1 MKKILIHSL
10 TFPPDTISTGM
21 IVSEIADG
29 LNKELNNIEV
39 LASSPQYNLKSARE
53 FNQNDKNVSVGM
65 FKGIKV
71 NFIESHPRQFSNSS
85 RFFQWLGFNFKAI
98 RFIYKNRKEYKEILI
113 FSYPPTM
120 NLVCIFTSKILRI
133 NTIYSLWE
141 LYPEIAEKLDEQPNR
156 ILKFLFKILDNYSL
170 KNVNKVVVNSEE
182 LKKYLIDKRSI
193 NENKIYTINHF
204 SPFPKSNFEPNLELE
219 KIFYAGNTGR
229 PQNISAFINFFN
241 KQFPQSWKLD
251 LYGAGQEFEDLS
263 KFSNE
268 NININDYLPRED
280 LEEKVKD
287 IPYALI
293 CLDYEITIEGFP
305 GKTFDYLNMNKILLN
320 FSNPNSA
327 VSKLI
332 DKYDLGFN
340 IDLKK
345 PEELEST
352 LQQMKNLEKVNQIL
366 ENVSHFQ
373 QNISNKKIVSSKY
386 IDLICSS
393 S

>member
-305 GKTFDYLNMNKILLN
+305 GKTFDYLSMNKILLN

-340 IDLKK
+340 IDLNN

>member
-340 IDLKK
+340 IDLKN

>member
-340 IDLKK
+340 IDLKN

-366 ENVSHFQ
+366 ENVNHFQ

>member
-263 KFSNE
+263 KYSNE
-268 NININDYLPRED
+268 NIKINDYLPRED

-340 IDLKK
+340 IDLNN

>member
-85 RFFQWLGFNFKAI
+85 RFFQWIGFNFKAI

-340 IDLKK
+340 IDLNN

>member
-141 LYPEIAEKLDEQPNR
+141 LYPEIAEKLNEQPNR

-268 NININDYLPRED
+268 NININNYLPRED

-340 IDLKK
+340 IDLNN

>member
-1 MKKILIHSL
+1 MKKTLIHSL

-39 LASSPQYNLKSARE
+39 LVSSPQYNLKSAQE
-53 FNQNDKNVSVGM
+53 YNQNDKNISVGM

-71 NFIESHPRQFSNSS
+71 HYIESNPRQFSNSS

-98 RFIYKNRKEYKEILI
+98 RFIYKNRKDYKEILI

-120 NLVCIFTSKILRI
+120 NLVCIFTTKILKI

-156 ILKFLFKILDNYSL
+156 ILKSLFKILDNYSL
-170 KNVNKVVVNSEE
+170 KNVSKVVVNSEE
-182 LKKYLIDKRSI
+182 LKKYLIEKRHI
-193 NENKIYTINHF
+193 NKNKIHTINHF
-204 SPFPKSNFEPNLELE
+204 SPFPKSNFEPNLKLE
-219 KIFYAGNTGR
+219 SIFYAGNTGR
-229 PQNISAFINFFN
+229 PQNISTFINFFN
-241 KQFPQSWKLD
+241 EQFPQNWKFE
-251 LYGAGQEFEDLS
+251 LYGAGQEFESLS
-263 KFSNE
+263 KFSKD

-305 GKTFDYLNMNKILLN
+305 GKTFDYLNMNKILIN

-332 DKYDLGFN
+332 DKYELGFN

-345 PEELEST
+345 PEKLETT
-352 LQQMKNLEKVNQIL
+352 LQQMKNLKKVNQIL
-366 ENVSHFQ
+366 KNISDFQ
-373 QNISNKKIVSSKY
+373 QNISNKEIVSTKY
-386 IDLICSS
+386 SSLIRSFS
-393 S
+393 

>member
-29 LNKELNNIEV
+29 LNKEFNNIEV

-241 KQFPQSWKLD
+241 KQFPQSWKFD
-251 LYGAGQEFEDLS
+251 LYGSGQEFEDLS

-340 IDLKK
+340 IDLKN

>member
-229 PQNISAFINFFN
+229 PQNISAFLNFFN

-340 IDLKK
+340 IDLNN

>member
-251 LYGAGQEFEDLS
+251 LYGAGHEFEDLS

-340 IDLKK
+340 IDLNN

>member
-120 NLVCIFTSKILRI
+120 NLVCIFTSKILKI

-141 LYPEIAEKLDEQPNR
+141 LYPEIAEKLNEQPNR

-340 IDLKK
+340 IDLNN

>member
-141 LYPEIAEKLDEQPNR
+141 LYPEIAEKLNEQPNR

-263 KFSNE
+263 KYSNE
-268 NININDYLPRED
+268 NIKINDYLPRED

-340 IDLKK
+340 IDLNN

>member
-120 NLVCIFTSKILRI
+120 NLVCIFTSKILKI

-340 IDLKK
+340 IDLKN

>member
-332 DKYDLGFN
+332 EKYDLGFN
-340 IDLKK
+340 IDLNN

>member
-340 IDLKK
+340 IDLKN
-345 PEELEST
+345 PEELESI

>member
-280 LEEKVKD
+280 LDEKVKD

-340 IDLKK
+340 IDLNN

>member
-39 LASSPQYNLKSARE
+39 LASSPQYNLKSAQE
-53 FNQNDKNVSVGM
+53 YNQNYKNVSVGM

-71 NFIESHPRQFSNSS
+71 HYIESHPRQFSNSS

-98 RFIYKNRKEYKEILI
+98 RFIYKNRKDYKEILI

-120 NLVCIFTSKILRI
+120 NLVCIFTSKILKI

-141 LYPEIAEKLDEQPNR
+141 LYPEIAEKLDEEPNR
-156 ILKFLFKILDNYSL
+156 ILKSLFKILDNYSL
-170 KNVNKVVVNSEE
+170 KNVSKVVVNSEE
-182 LKKYLIDKRSI
+182 LKNYLTNKRSI
-193 NENKIYTINHF
+193 NERKIYTINHF
-204 SPFPKSNFEPNLELE
+204 SPFPKSNYEPNLELE

-229 PQNISAFINFFN
+229 PQNISSFINFFN
-241 KQFPQSWKLD
+241 EQFPRSWKLD
-251 LYGAGQEFEDLS
+251 LYGAGQEFEGLS

-280 LEEKVKD
+280 LEKKVKD

-305 GKTFDYLNMNKILLN
+305 GKTFDYLNMNKILIN

-340 IDLKK
+340 IDLMK
-345 PEELEST
+345 PGQLKNT
-352 LQQMKNLEKVNQIL
+352 IQQMKNIEKVNKIL
-366 ENVSHFQ
+366 ENVAQFQ
-373 QNISNKKIVSSKY
+373 KNVSNKEIVSSKY
-386 IDLICSS
+386 INLISS
-393 S
+393 SS

>member
-53 FNQNDKNVSVGM
+53 FNQNDKNVSIGM

-204 SPFPKSNFEPNLELE
+204 SPFPRSNFEPNLELE

-340 IDLKK
+340 IDLNN

>member
-98 RFIYKNRKEYKEILI
+98 RFIYKNRKEYKEILV

-263 KFSNE
+263 KFSKE
-268 NININDYLPRED
+268 NININNYLPRED
-280 LEEKVKD
+280 LVEKVKD

-340 IDLKK
+340 IDLKN

>member
-280 LEEKVKD
+280 LEQKVKD

-340 IDLKK
+340 IDLNN

>member
-39 LASSPQYNLKSARE
+39 LASSPQYNLKIARE

-340 IDLKK
+340 IDLKN

>member
-29 LNKELNNIEV
+29 LNKEFNNIEV

-340 IDLKK
+340 IDLNN

>member
-263 KFSNE
+263 KFSDE

>member
-268 NININDYLPRED
+268 NININDYLPRQD
-280 LEEKVKD
+280 LEQKVKD

-340 IDLKK
+340 IDLKN

>member
-98 RFIYKNRKEYKEILI
+98 RFIYKNKEYKEILI

-241 KQFPQSWKLD
+241 KQFPQSWKFD
-251 LYGAGQEFEDLS
+251 LYGSGQEFEDLS

-332 DKYDLGFN
+332 EKYDLGFN
-340 IDLKK
+340 IDLKN

>member
-193 NENKIYTINHF
+193 NENKIYIINHF

-263 KFSNE
+263 KFSNQ

-280 LEEKVKD
+280 LEQKVKD

-340 IDLKK
+340 IDLNN

>member
-85 RFFQWLGFNFKAI
+85 RFFQWIGFNFKAI

-332 DKYDLGFN
+332 EKYDLGFN
-340 IDLKK
+340 IDLKN

>member
-170 KNVNKVVVNSEE
+170 KNVNKVVVNSEG

-193 NENKIYTINHF
+193 NEKKIYTINHF

-263 KFSNE
+263 KLSNE

-340 IDLKK
+340 IDLKN

-352 LQQMKNLEKVNQIL
+352 LQQMKNLKKVNQIL

>member
-340 IDLKK
+340 IDLNN
-345 PEELEST
+345 PEELKST

>member
-53 FNQNDKNVSVGM
+53 FNQNDKNVSIGM

-251 LYGAGQEFEDLS
+251 LYGAGQEFEDLL

-340 IDLKK
+340 IDLNN

>member
-1 MKKILIHSL
+1 M
-10 TFPPDTISTGM
+10 
-21 IVSEIADG
+21 
-29 LNKELNNIEV
+29 
-39 LASSPQYNLKSARE
+39 
-53 FNQNDKNVSVGM
+53 
-65 FKGIKV
+65 
-71 NFIESHPRQFSNSS
+71 
-85 RFFQWLGFNFKAI
+85 
-98 RFIYKNRKEYKEILI
+98 
-113 FSYPPTM
+113 
-120 NLVCIFTSKILRI
+120 
-133 NTIYSLWE
+133 
-141 LYPEIAEKLDEQPNR
+141 
-156 ILKFLFKILDNYSL
+156 
-170 KNVNKVVVNSEE
+170 
-182 LKKYLIDKRSI
+182 
-193 NENKIYTINHF
+193 
-204 SPFPKSNFEPNLELE
+204 
-219 KIFYAGNTGR
+219 
-229 PQNISAFINFFN
+229 
-241 KQFPQSWKLD
+241 D

-340 IDLKK
+340 IDLNN

>member
-241 KQFPQSWKLD
+241 KQFPQSWKFD

-340 IDLKK
+340 IDLNN

>member
-268 NININDYLPRED
+268 NININNYLPRED

-340 IDLKK
+340 IDLNN

-366 ENVSHFQ
+366 ENVNHFQ

>member
-340 IDLKK
+340 IDLKN

-352 LQQMKNLEKVNQIL
+352 LQQMKNLKKVNQIL

>member
-268 NININDYLPRED
+268 NININGYLPRED
-280 LEEKVKD
+280 LVEKVKD

-340 IDLKK
+340 IDLNN

>member
-141 LYPEIAEKLDEQPNR
+141 LYPEIAEKLYEQPNR

-340 IDLKK
+340 IDLNN